1 MQLFANLFDGLRGLL
16 ILHHRSQRDD
26 SQLARTAV
34 ANLRDESLR
43 ETIGEPFL
51 LWAIAEVTKGKHS
64 EDEWP
69 LLGYRRTGHS

>member
-1 MQLFANLFDGLRGLL
+1 MIFDDCLYC
-16 ILHHRSQRDD
+16 ITEVSAMD

-34 ANLRDESLR
+34 ANLRDKFLR